1 MPRSEG
7 TTLSITRLQCWWRS
21 SGEQAS
27 VHERPP
33 GSAHR
38 VFSSSL
44 SPRETNAKGR
54 DFGTRRRLQKYP
66 NCRFESFEDFS
77 STSSKLGHL
86 EPVFAL
92 SESQLPLR
100 Q

>member
-1 MPRSEG
+1 MRG
-7 TTLSITRLQCWWRS
+7 
-21 SGEQAS
+21 
-27 VHERPP
+27 
-33 GSAHR
+33 HR
-38 VFSSSL
+38 TVPTGVFSSSL

-54 DFGTRRRLQKYP
+54 DFGTKEKAPKSIQTVAL
-66 NCRFESFEDFS
+66 SLLSFS